1 MIQLYFIVVISN
13 RSYLTNLYWLDWSF
27 MAFIYLYIYWV
38 PTISVLILVKI
49 VAQKRKL
56 LWSFL
61 KMLLSSRHM
70 QSLINCMWIVELS
83 FPEKVEYLY
92 HCKFLLCDI
101 VAIILLWHHYI
112 YKTWSWR
119 TYDYVFSFLL
129 KTGCDIMSSQ
139 YSFSNIAFDVFLFI
153 TKQSYII
160 EEMVKTKLWT
170 KLLDVSIRIHTQTI
184 QFVLVI

>member
-1 MIQLYFIVVISN
+1 LLKLLLRRENCYEVFWRCCWVLDICNPWSIACELWSLRFQKKLYISIVVS
-13 RSYLTNLYWLDWSF
+13 LFFVT
-27 MAFIYLYIYWV
+27 
-38 PTISVLILVKI
+38 
-49 VAQKRKL
+49 L
-56 LWSFL
+56 L
-61 KMLLSSRHM
+61 
-70 QSLINCMWIVELS
+70 
-83 FPEKVEYLY
+83 P
-92 HCKFLLCDI
+92 
-101 VAIILLWHHYI
+101 IILLWRHYI
-112 YKTWSWR
+112 YKTWWG